1 MISSLLS
8 AIGSWIAQ
16 PAFASTIEQ
25 LGAGSPGID
34 AMWTDL
40 KNLYPHTDQAN
51 AGLTFLTLLITNVIL
66 RFIGGI
72 AVLLIMYGGIR
83 MMMTVADENAH
94 GEAKKIVMYACLGL
108 VFVMSTDAIVL
119 YFMRLVQLAAGG

>member
-1 MISSLLS
+1 MIAFLS
-8 AIGSWIAQ
+8 AIGSLLA
-16 PAFASTIEQ
+16 PKAMASTIEQ
-25 LGAGSPGID
+25 LGSGAPGID

-40 KNLYPHTDQAN
+40 KTLFPHTEYGSG
-51 AGLTFLTLLITNVIL
+51 GLAFLTLLVTNIIL

-72 AVLLIMYGGIR
+72 AVLLIIYGGIR

-108 VFVMSTDAIVL
+108 VFVMATDAIVM
-119 YFMRLVQLAAGG
+119 YFLRLVQLAAGG